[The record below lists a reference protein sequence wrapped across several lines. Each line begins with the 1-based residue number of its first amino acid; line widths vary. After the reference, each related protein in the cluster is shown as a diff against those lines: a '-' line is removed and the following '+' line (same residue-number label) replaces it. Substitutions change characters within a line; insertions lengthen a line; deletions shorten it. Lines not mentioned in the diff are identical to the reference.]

1 MMLRTA
7 TPARS
12 MAPTVKLV
20 TSRVPKLGFLDIES
34 FVAAGWRAVKLI
46 VEDGNYKAIR
56 HFTTVRSS
64 ELGKQRAWDVG
75 NMTVN
80 DDSGLAHEARALER
94 RADSALKPDVDVGAR
109 AQPAEPGAKT
119 PDIEQTGAAMVTP
132 RAHSIE
138 ATLLSALAVLYTL
151 YFARSFLIPIV
162 FAILLNFLL
171 SPLIR
176 LLGRFHFKP
185 PIAAAVVVLL
195 LLGGVGG
202 AAYELAGPA
211 QGWVAMAPQSF
222 GKAQTKLRKIIR
234 PMQQVSRSVEQ
245 AADSVGGPTGKSAPR
260 VVVQSG
266 PTLSSRL
273 FGTTQRLAAGM
284 VEVFILLYFLLAGG
298 DLFLQKLIKVLPHF
312 SDKVKAVEIAR
323 ATESAVSAY
332 LTTTLIVNVAEGSIV
347 AFVLWMLGMPNV
359 LLWGALVA
367 CLEFVPYLGALTA
380 IVVFTLAGL
389 SAFPDIGHALLIPG
403 SFLAINL
410 LQANLATP
418 LLLGHRLTLN
428 PVAIFIGLAFFFW
441 IWGVAGA
448 FLAVP
453 LLATFKI
460 FCDHITSLAAIG
472 EFLGQRDE
480 NERRVTARI

>member
-1 MMLRTA
+1 M
-7 TPARS
+7 
-12 MAPTVKLV
+12 
-20 TSRVPKLGFLDIES
+20 TSSKDF
-34 FVAAGWRAVKLI
+34 
-46 VEDGNYKAIR
+46 
-56 HFTTVRSS
+56 
-64 ELGKQRAWDVG
+64 
-75 NMTVN
+75 
-80 DDSGLAHEARALER
+80 GLARELPVPEEH
-94 RADSALKPDVDVGAR
+94 ADSTLDPDVDVSEPA
-109 AQPAEPGAKT
+109 APAEPGAKT
-119 PDIEQTGAAMVTP
+119 PDLEQTGAALGTK
-132 RAHSIE
+132 RTHSIE
-138 ATLLSALAVLYTL
+138 ATLLSVLAVLYTM

-162 FAILLNFLL
+162 FAVLLNFLL

-176 LLGRFHFKP
+176 LLGRFRIKP
-185 PIAAAVVVLL
+185 PVGAAVVILL
-195 LLGGVGG
+195 LITGVGG
-202 AAYELAGPA
+202 SAYELAGPA

-222 GKAQTKLRKIIR
+222 GRAQTKLRKIIR

-245 AADSVGGPTGKSAPR
+245 AADSVGGPPGKSAPR
-260 VVVQSG
+260 VVVASG
-266 PTLSSRL
+266 PSLSSRL

-323 ATESAVSAY
+323 ATEAAVSAY
-332 LTTTLIVNVAEGSIV
+332 LTTTLLVNLAEGSIV
-347 AFVLWMLGMPNV
+347 ALVLWMLGMPNV

-389 SAFPDIGHALLIPG
+389 SAFQDVGHALLIPG

-441 IWGVAGA
+441 IWGVPGA

-460 FCDHITSLAAIG
+460 FCDHITAFAAIG